1 MKRNTILTVAGIL
14 VAGSAIYF
22 GIKWY
27 QKRQEEKN
35 QIPTPPTPP
44 TPIGQNPTDLNP
56 ADVENPFLSIEEIK
70 AFQDWLDIKYPTWV
84 NGKKLNKGAGYG
96 NYGPATK
103 AAYNSYGA
111 EYLKSLQPPAAQL
124 TENQKKDIQTIMAHG
139 NGDKSKESYLKST
152 IAKYPSYTANW
163 AKSIRKRIETGGKQG
178 TTFLF
183 ANQIYE
189 SFSGNRIF
197 RSTLIDKKPSIKS
210 GAYLRQ
216 DAKWNTTTEPISQG
230 SDLGKIKGYFYNK
243 NDKAL
248 FAYVPDQNKSIFLKW
263 IWVGSINI

>member
-1 MKRNTILTVAGIL
+1 MKRNTILTIAGIL

-35 QIPTPPTPP
+35 QIPPPPAPPTPP
-44 TPIGQNPTDLNP
+44 NGNPTDLNP
-56 ADVENPFLSIEEIK
+56 ADVENPFITIEEIK
-70 AFQDWLDIKYPTWV
+70 AFQDWMDAKHPNWV
-84 NGKKLNKGAGYG
+84 NGKNLNKGAGYG
-96 NYGPATK
+96 NFGPSTK
-103 AAYNSYGA
+103 TAYTTYGA
-111 EYLKSLQPPAAQL
+111 EYLKSLQPAPAQL
-124 TENQKKDIQTIMAHG
+124 TENQKKDIQAIMAHG
-139 NGDKSKESYLKST
+139 TGEKSKESYQKASVV
-152 IAKYPSYTANW
+152 KYPTYTANW

-197 RSTLIDKKPSIKS
+197 RTTLMDKKPSIKS
-210 GAYLRQ
+210 GANIRQ
-216 DAKWNTTTEPISQG
+216 DAKWNTTTEPVGQG
-230 SDLGKIKGYFYNK
+230 SDLGRIKGYFYNK

-248 FAYVPDQNKSIFLKW
+248 FAYVPDQNKSLFLKW
-263 IWVGSINI
+263 IWVGSITI